1 MNKMLAIA
9 RKELRNYIQSPIASI
24 VLCVTI
30 IIFNVFFYIIID
42 ENREATLRDVF
53 KVMEFMFIFIVPL
66 LTMKALAEEK
76 QTGTMEFLMTTPT
89 STETIV
95 VGKYLGS
102 LAFLSILILLTTV
115 YYFIIEFY
123 ARIDRPAAL
132 VGYIGI
138 WLEGAFFVAVGLMT
152 SAWSR
157 NQIVAAM
164 SSYVVLFLLYFS
176 ISFIKYFGG
185 QAAQTIRYLGT
196 WSHAENFAAGLV
208 TLSDVTYYLSGII
221 LCLTLTRLSIDHKI
235 WNR

>member
-1 MNKMLAIA
+1 MNKTLAIA
-9 RKELRNYIQSPIASI
+9 RKELRNYIQSPIAAV
-24 VLCVTI
+24 VLFATT
-30 IIFNVFFYIIID
+30 IIFNIFFYIIID

-95 VGKYLGS
+95 LGKYLGS
-102 LAFLSILILLTTV
+102 LAFLSLLIFPTV
-115 YYFIIEFY
+115 MYYLIIEFY
-123 ARIDRPAAL
+123 ARIDRPAAII
-132 VGYIGI
+132 GYIGI
-138 WLEGAFFVAVGLMT
+138 WLEGAFFVSVGLMT

-164 SSYVVLFLLYFS
+164 VSYAILFLLYFS
-176 ISFIKYFGG
+176 ISFIKYFNGP
-185 QAAQTIRYLGT
+185 AAAVIRYLGT
-196 WSHAENFAAGLV
+196 WSHAENFTAGLV

-221 LCLTLTRLSIDHKI
+221 LCLILTRLSMDHKI
-235 WNR
+235 GNR